1 MARPPLVGVPTD
13 RRPIGSHPFLMVG
26 EKYLRALV
34 EGAGC
39 VPLLW
44 PSLTPALPV
53 EALLDTVDGLLLTGA
68 VSNIEPH
75 HYSDEPSWEGNPHD
89 AARDGT
95 ALPLVRAALAAGVP
109 ILAICRGFQ
118 EVNVALGG
126 TLHQKVH
133 AVPGLMDHREDT
145 SAPLEMQYGPAHPV
159 TLAPGGLLASFGEAA
174 PWVNSLHG
182 QGVRRL
188 AEGLVVEATAPDG
201 LIEAFRHEGASFLL
215 GVQWHPEWRV
225 TEQPFYAGIFH
236 AFGQACRARAARRHE
251 VAFA

>member
-26 EKYLRALV
+26 EKYLRAIV

-53 EALLDTVDGLLLTGA
+53 EVLLDTVDGLLLTGA

-95 ALPLVRAALAAGVP
+95 TLPLVRAALAAGVP

-188 AEGLVVEATAPDG
+188 AKGLVIEATAPDG

-225 TEQPFYAGIFH
+225 TEQPLYAGIFH
-236 AFGQACRARAARRHE
+236 AFGQACRARATRRQE

>member
-26 EKYLRALV
+26 EKYLHALV
-34 EGAGC
+34 AGAGC

-53 EALLDTVDGLLLTGA
+53 EVLLNTVDGLLLTGA

-95 ALPLVRAALAAGVP
+95 TLPLVRAALAAGVP

-159 TLAPGGLLASFGEAA
+159 MLAPSGLLASFGEAA

-188 AEGLVVEATAPDG
+188 AKGLVIEATAPDG
-201 LIEAFRHEGASFLL
+201 LIEAFRHEGTSFLL

-225 TEQPFYAGIFH
+225 TEQSFYAGIFH
-236 AFGQACRARAARRHE
+236 AFGQACRARATRRQE